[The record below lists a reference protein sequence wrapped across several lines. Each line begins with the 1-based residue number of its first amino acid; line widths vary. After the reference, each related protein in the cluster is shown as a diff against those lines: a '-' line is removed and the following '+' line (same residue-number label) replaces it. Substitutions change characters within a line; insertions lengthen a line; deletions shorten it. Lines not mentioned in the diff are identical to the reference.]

1 MSAQTDSRA
10 QSQAQYEKMTGTPIP
25 KLVLT
30 LAAPT
35 VVSMLVSSI
44 YNMADT
50 FFVSQLGTSASGAVG
65 VVFSLMAIIQ
75 AVGFTL
81 GMGSGSII
89 SRLLGRQQTQDAT
102 RYASTAFFTC
112 FGIGCLLTVGGLLF
126 LNPMMRLLGATET
139 ILPYARDYGHYI
151 LLAAPFMASSFTM
164 NNILRFEG
172 KASLAMIGLT
182 TGGIL
187 NMVLDPLLIFGFRLG
202 IAGAAIATGLSQ
214 LISWSILLSIFLLR
228 KTQCRLSLRYYTR
241 NVRELLE
248 ILKQGLPS
256 LSRQGLASLA
266 SMLLNQNAAVY
277 GDAAVAAMSIVSR
290 ICMFV
295 LSVMLGIGQGFQPVC
310 GFNYGAGKYSR
321 VKQAFRFTF
330 LLGEISMSVLALLG
344 FVFAPQL
351 VQLFRNDPQV
361 VLIGGF
367 ALRCQCVALALQ
379 PLNVCGNMLFQSIGQ
394 SKPATFLSCTRQGL
408 FFIPSILVLPRI
420 IGLTGVQITQPL
432 ADILSFVVSVPLLLR
447 FFRQL
452 PRDEAGAFEKL

>member
-1 MSAQTDSRA
+1 
-10 QSQAQYEKMTGTPIP
+10 
-25 KLVLT
+25 
-30 LAAPT
+30 
-35 VVSMLVSSI
+35 
-44 YNMADT
+44 
-50 FFVSQLGTSASGAVG
+50 
-65 VVFSLMAIIQ
+65 
-75 AVGFTL
+75 
-81 GMGSGSII
+81 
-89 SRLLGRQQTQDAT
+89 
-102 RYASTAFFTC
+102 
-112 FGIGCLLTVGGLLF
+112 
-126 LNPMMRLLGATET
+126 
-139 ILPYARDYGHYI
+139 
-151 LLAAPFMASSFTM
+151 M

-187 NMVLDPLLIFGFRLG
+187 NMVLDPLLIFGLHLG

-295 LSVMLGIGQGFQPVC
+295 LSVMLGIGQGFQPVA

-344 FVFAPQL
+344 FAFAPQL
-351 VQLFRNDPQV
+351 VQLFRDDPQV

-379 PLNVCGNMLFQSIGQ
+379 PLNVCGNMLFQSIGK

-408 FFIPSILVLPRI
+408 FFIPAILVLPRV

-452 PRDEAGAFEKL
+452 PRDEAEPFEEL

>member
-1 MSAQTDSRA
+1 MSAQNDSRA

-25 KLVLT
+25 RLVLT

-65 VVFSLMAIIQ
+65 VVFSLMSIIQ

-89 SRLLGRQQTQDAT
+89 SRLLGATQ
-102 RYASTAFFTC
+102 
-112 FGIGCLLTVGGLLF
+112 
-126 LNPMMRLLGATET
+126 T
-139 ILPYARDYGHYI
+139 ILPYARDYGRYI

-187 NMVLDPLLIFGFRLG
+187 NMVLDPLLIFGLHLG

-295 LSVMLGIGQGFQPVC
+295 LSVMLGIGQGFQPVA

-344 FVFAPQL
+344 FAFAPQL
-351 VQLFRNDPQV
+351 VQLFRDDPQV

-379 PLNVCGNMLFQSIGQ
+379 PLNVCSNMLFQSIGK

-408 FFIPSILVLPRI
+408 FFIPAILVLPRV

-452 PRDEAGAFEKL
+452 PRDEAEPFEKL